1 MNDANN
7 GAMKGTNARLQLSVQ
22 AFFGECNWHGQTAAI
37 IQNGHQAD
45 PTSRF
50 NLLVGDFFRLLPW
63 EGMPEV
69 GSVPKAPP
77 PSPAM
82 RNAQPEEEDATLDEL
97 FDTF

>member
-1 MNDANN
+1 MSDTTN
-7 GAMKGTNARLQLSVQ
+7 GAKNTINARLQLSVQ
-22 AFFGECNWHGQTAAI
+22 AFFGECNWYGQTAAI

-45 PTSRF
+45 PASRF

-82 RNAQPEEEDATLDEL
+82 NSQPEEDATLDEL